1 MSEEEIFLQRLRSVS
16 CDMCKARCSGCC
28 YGQLRGS
35 SSCED
40 SMAAYFEADQQSH
53 TKDTIQSPDIWGLFE
68 ETIAESFAVA
78 SKDNNRARGFMLSSY
93 RTTIRGEN
101 VASVDAV
108 FSRPNEWSLAKIQ
121 EASADLAHVCSGV
134 VARMARAREIV
145 TPSRECKVLRVDLVE
160 VDLLGLTPDAGHKQH
175 QVTLS
180 YEFSYAG
187 HQSSL
192 L

>member
-1 MSEEEIFLQRLRSVS
+1 MSDEEIFLQRLRSVS

-40 SMAAYFEADQQSH
+40 SMASYFEADRQNH
-53 TKDTIQSPDIWGLFE
+53 KNDTIQSPDIWELFE
-68 ETIAESFAVA
+68 KTVAESFVA
-78 SKDNNRARGFMLSSY
+78 TGKCNNRARGFLRTSY
-93 RTTIRGEN
+93 HTTIRGEN

-108 FSRPNEWSLAKIQ
+108 FSRPYEWSLAQIQ
-121 EASADLAHVCSGV
+121 DAGADLAYVCSGI

-145 TPSRECKVLRVDLVE
+145 TPSRDCAVLKVDLVS
-160 VDLLGLTPDAGHKQH
+160 VDLPGLTPEEYPKQY

-180 YEFSYAG
+180 YGFSYTG